1 MKSDNRR
8 PSAASRKRRVR
19 LSRLLLGRRPRLLCF
34 SLILAAALVPG
45 LASAPEPQHVPTA
58 SDSEAEVHIAPDAS
72 SGATLSAGHLS
83 ASRQLEAAAKAGG
96 SERKR
101 RLKVAVLDTLVNP
114 FDSFYLQA
122 TIARLEALLPD
133 YDWQTITVSAAEA
146 REDIARVQPDFLFA
160 PAAFVAALD
169 PSMPA
174 SRIATRKT
182 TLAQKAEASV
192 GAAFVVRAGEG
203 LETLDALKGRRA
215 AAGMPM
221 AADGWLAAA
230 GEILEAGYDP
240 DTFFERIDFRTN
252 AYPDVISALLAG
264 RVDVA
269 ILPACLLETVGK
281 RMLVD
286 VEGLSIAAEKNGGL
300 ACRHSTAL
308 YPDVTLL
315 ALSHALERAVRDVT
329 VAILSERNAREYEW
343 LTNVSFSE
351 VLRLF
356 EALQLGPYAYLRDM
370 SAGAIFERHRSAFLL
385 AAAAILFLVLNELRL
400 QRLVRRRTH
409 ELARSMAER
418 EREAANAEAVRRR
431 LALFER
437 RSIVQ
442 QMSGMIAHEI
452 NAPIGAIRTFA
463 AILRMSDPTSA
474 SAADAGGTSE
484 AGARA
489 RKTALEGIEREA
501 VRIAEIVARV
511 RRYAKTTK
519 RSHEAVDLRDVLSKS
534 VRALKAER
542 PTVRVDLSLKAASP
556 ANVLG
561 DGLELELLFLNLLR
575 NAVQAADSQTGA
587 NGIHMASE
595 RRQEDSKT
603 VPVCVS
609 AVLREE
615 AEGSRY
621 VVVIENPGAPLGEEV
636 IKALNSRASGFV
648 RAMREEMKEEN
659 DVESMEASSSGASQ
673 NAEASR
679 GLGLGLTICRGI
691 ADSHGASL
699 RFEAREAGG
708 VRVKVLFDAVLD
720 NAKDQDR

>member
-1 MKSDNRR
+1 
-8 PSAASRKRRVR
+8 
-19 LSRLLLGRRPRLLCF
+19 
-34 SLILAAALVPG
+34 
-45 LASAPEPQHVPTA
+45 
-58 SDSEAEVHIAPDAS
+58 
-72 SGATLSAGHLS
+72 
-83 ASRQLEAAAKAGG
+83 
-96 SERKR
+96 
-101 RLKVAVLDTLVNP
+101 
-114 FDSFYLQA
+114 
-122 TIARLEALLPD
+122 
-133 YDWQTITVSAAEA
+133 
-146 REDIARVQPDFLFA
+146 
-160 PAAFVAALD
+160 
-169 PSMPA
+169 
-174 SRIATRKT
+174 
-182 TLAQKAEASV
+182 
-192 GAAFVVRAGEG
+192 
-203 LETLDALKGRRA
+203 
-215 AAGMPM
+215 M

-240 DTFFERIDFRTN
+240 DYIFRTHRLSN
-252 AYPDVISALLAG
+252 QCIPGRDIGTLGG

-315 ALSHALERAVRDVT
+315 ALSHAPERAVRDVT

-370 SAGAIFERHRSAFLL
+370 SAGLFSRDTAALFYLQLRRSSFLFSTSCVCNALFAEERTNLRVRWQNGSARLPMPR
-385 AAAAILFLVLNELRL
+385 LFADDSRF
-400 QRLVRRRTH
+400 
-409 ELARSMAER
+409 
-418 EREAANAEAVRRR
+418 
-431 LALFER
+431 FER

-452 NAPIGAIRTFA
+452 NAPIGAIRTYA

-519 RSHEAVDLRDVLSKS
+519 RSHEVLDLCDVLSKS

-561 DGLELELLFLNLLR
+561 DG
-575 NAVQAADSQTGA
+575 A
-587 NGIHMASE
+587 
-595 RRQEDSKT
+595 
-603 VPVCVS
+603 
-609 AVLREE
+609 
-615 AEGSRY
+615 
-621 VVVIENPGAPLGEEV
+621 
-636 IKALNSRASGFV
+636 
-648 RAMREEMKEEN
+648 
-659 DVESMEASSSGASQ
+659 
-673 NAEASR
+673 
-679 GLGLGLTICRGI
+679 
-691 ADSHGASL
+691 
-699 RFEAREAGG
+699 
-708 VRVKVLFDAVLD
+708 
-720 NAKDQDR
+720 